1 MILSEREASPQ
12 RTSGPREKSVEPD
25 HPEKLLKKLMQKLEQ
40 EKKTNFSD
48 DDDVSVDDVLEDRD
62 YLIVGLLHPEKAER
76 AQHRK

>member
-1 MILSEREASPQ
+1 
-12 RTSGPREKSVEPD
+12 
-25 HPEKLLKKLMQKLEQ
+25 MQKLEQ